1 MTNAVFI
8 GWDSREPIASAV
20 CEYSLRHT
28 TEEPLNI
35 KYLKQHELRST
46 KIYTRPVDTL
56 SSTEFT
62 FTRFLIPYLM
72 NYEG

>member
-35 KYLKQHELRST
+35 KYLKL
-46 KIYTRPVDTL
+46 
-56 SSTEFT
+56 
-62 FTRFLIPYLM
+62 
-72 NYEG
+72 